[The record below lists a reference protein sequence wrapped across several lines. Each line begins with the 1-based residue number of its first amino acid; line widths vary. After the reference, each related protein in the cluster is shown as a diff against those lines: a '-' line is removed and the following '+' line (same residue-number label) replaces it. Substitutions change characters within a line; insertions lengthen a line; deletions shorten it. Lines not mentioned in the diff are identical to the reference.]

1 MFFSMFIPFGVD
13 FASRICRFTLC
24 INYGKI
30 SASTEIFFFPVPY
43 KSIHIY

>member
-1 MFFSMFIPFGVD
+1 MVFFMFIQFGVD

-24 INYGKI
+24 ISYGKI
-30 SASTEIFFFPVPY
+30 SASTEIFFFSVPY